1 MAFELQSQISFIA
14 RYISIFLPTTTQMDY
29 YPAQPPGKVAS
40 DIEVKGTQMQ
50 INVDRY
56 QNFQTH

>member
-1 MAFELQSQISFIA
+1 
-14 RYISIFLPTTTQMDY
+14 MDY